1 MINQA
6 PAKNN
11 QPAAFTF
18 AIHSRPGGPV
28 SGISTPTPLEPIATP
43 PSTKQ
48 ITVPSAH
55 TAPTVESLSVLTTPT
70 LASQHP
76 GCYV

>member
-6 PAKNN
+6 PAKNS
-11 QPAAFTF
+11 QPAASTF

-55 TAPTVESLSVLTTPT
+55 TAPTVESLSVLIAPT
-70 LASQHP
+70 LASRYR

>member
-55 TAPTVESLSVLTTPT
+55 TAPTVDSLSVLIAPT
-70 LASQHP
+70 LASQYR